1 MALDNAR
8 LESLAEASQLARAA
22 GSEQSSESEDIK
34 VPSKSK
40 PNNICAKEQQRER
53 ERERQRGQP
62 LEYKYSPLSG
72 DSDVDSDVGESMSD
86 ESIAL
91 LAHEM
96 LCCEHE
102 SDTDSGEDEQQQEEE
117 EDKVTEQ
124 RDEDD
129 EDLELEQLLDRCDT
143 ESK

>member
-8 LESLAEASQLARAA
+8 LVSLAKASQLARAV
-22 GSEQSSESEDIK
+22 GSESSGSESEDIEF
-34 VPSKSK
+34 PSKSK
-40 PNNICAKEQQRER
+40 PNDICAKEQQQEH
-53 ERERQRGQP
+53 ERQRGQP

-102 SDTDSGEDEQQQEEE
+102 SDTDSGEDDQGEEEEEEE
-117 EDKVTEQ
+117 EDKDWIGDGLEEHHEQ
-124 RDEDD
+124 T
-129 EDLELEQLLDRCDT
+129 LESRA
-143 ESK
+143 